1 MGILKVLLVALLVL
15 AFNVSALV
23 STDVCSS
30 LRQDAEEFMEIRQA
44 SIPLGGLLVS
54 IENATDVP
62 EAVKVAWFKM
72 VFDAY
77 GNYPLYEDRVNKMN
91 SVLDFGG
98 KYYTICMRRYI

>member
-1 MGILKVLLVALLVL
+1 MSIFKVGIALLLMVT
-15 AFNVSALV
+15 AGANATV
-23 STDVCSS
+23 STDVCGSM
-30 LRQDAEEFMEIRQA
+30 RHDAEEFMEIRQA

-54 IENATDVP
+54 IENAPDVP

-91 SVLDFGG
+91 AVLDFGG